1 MYRLDYQKFIEY
13 NIRDVELVKKL
24 EDKLRLIELALTLA
38 YDAKVNYDDVFSQVR
53 MWDTIIYNA
62 LKKKHVVIPPKTK
75 NTKSEQY
82 AGAYVKDPIIGMH
95 DWVAS
100 FDLNSLYPHLIMM
113 YNLSPETLISH
124 NDYDGDIHG
133 LIKQNVTV
141 DRLLFQYIDTRI
153 LKEKR
158 MSLTPNSQLFSIEK
172 QGFLSELME
181 TMYEDRA
188 MYKKKA
194 IEAKKELEIINAELS
209 KRGINY

>member
-1 MYRLDYQKFIEY
+1 
-13 NIRDVELVKKL
+13 
-24 EDKLRLIELALTLA
+24 
-38 YDAKVNYDDVFSQVR
+38 
-53 MWDTIIYNA
+53 
-62 LKKKHVVIPPKTK
+62 
-75 NTKSEQY
+75 
-82 AGAYVKDPIIGMH
+82 
-95 DWVAS
+95 
-100 FDLNSLYPHLIMM
+100 
-113 YNLSPETLISH
+113 
-124 NDYDGDIHG
+124 